1 MTKRDWFRL
10 HSFTGVITGLLLFV
24 ICWSGTWA
32 VVSSELDWLVTPEMR
47 VAPGPDRVS
56 WGSIAQAAQ
65 EAVPQARIGSLFAP
79 LNDHAAATV
88 SMVQPGGG
96 THTVLVDPYRG
107 EVTGLLEGRYTVQR
121 FFRSFHMQLF
131 LPEVGL
137 YLVTAFAI
145 TLIISLIAALY
156 FYKRWWTRFFR
167 FKSGR
172 GRVFWSE
179 LHKTA
184 GLWSIWFIA
193 VIALTGGWYLYEA
206 IQPGPNNYVG
216 PPPGGKIE
224 APVPQSDPALP
235 ALPLDKIVTLAESAW
250 PALQIGSVGYGW
262 YSADAST
269 VYLEGQASF
278 PLVRDRANQMHLDP
292 RTGEVLWKNGA
303 EDMPLY
309 WLWSNMADPLHF
321 GNFAGLWSKLIW
333 FAFGLVLCGL
343 ILTGT
348 YLHAQRLV
356 REAGGRSRHRW
367 PGTSAA
373 LVVSLLVLVVSVPF
387 GVWEAREY
395 YGPTVEGIKQWPSLA
410 PGVKAVIA
418 AWSLSTLGIIA
429 GWVWMLWRPGRS
441 RR

>member
-1 MTKRDWFRL
+1 MTKRAWFRL

-32 VVSSELDWLVTPEMR
+32 VVSNELDWLVTPEMR
-47 VAPGPDRVS
+47 VEPGPERMS

-65 EAVPQARIGSLFAP
+65 EAMPQATIDSLFAP
-79 LNDHAAATV
+79 LNDYSAATV

-96 THTVLVDPYRG
+96 THIILIDPYTAS
-107 EVTGLLEGRYTVQR
+107 VTGVVAGRYTVQR

-145 TLIISLIAALY
+145 TLMISLIAALY

-193 VIALTGGWYLYEA
+193 IIALTGGWYLYEA
-206 IQPGPNNYVG
+206 VQPGPNNYVG
-216 PPPGGKIE
+216 THPGGRVE

-235 ALPLDKIVTLAESAW
+235 DLPLDKIVAAAESAW
-250 PALQIGSVGYGW
+250 SELQIGSVGYGW

-269 VYLEGQASF
+269 IYLEGQAGF

-292 RTGEVLWKNGA
+292 RTGEVLWKNGV
-303 EDMPLY
+303 EDLPLY

-321 GNFAGLWSKLIW
+321 GNFAGLWSKGIW
-333 FAFGLVLCGL
+333 FAFGIVLCGL

-367 PGTSAA
+367 PGTGAA
-373 LVVSLLVLVVSVPF
+373 LLVSLLVLVVSVPF

-395 YGPTVEGIKQWPSLA
+395 YGPTVEGIKQLPALA

-418 AWSLSTLGIIA
+418 TWSIATLVIIA
-429 GWVWMLWRPGRS
+429 GWVWMLWRPGRL